1 MSVSRNVEMLF
12 PEGMVGCPE
21 WRRFSRPPPELRA
34 AASVLL
40 LQRLDDHRSRCGS
53 PTPRSDPEY
62 RPRLAD
68 EDLAALGLVDS
79 AAAAVYCV
87 LTVHQ
92 NPLSITANLLGP
104 IVANPEN
111 GSARQVVLADSS
123 YPTRY
128 PVVGAASSAAVD
140 EPGRAGS
147 APKQDVHRP
156 IDVRRRAEVARWG
169 C

>member
-1 MSVSRNVEMLF
+1 MSVSRDVEMLF

-21 WRRFSRPPPELRA
+21 WRRFSLTPDSDGGP
-34 AASVLL
+34 VLL
-40 LQRLDDHRSRCGS
+40 LQSLDDPQVSLLV
-53 PTPRSDPEY
+53 SDPALFCPEY
-62 RPRLAD
+62 RPQLAD
-68 EDLAALGLVDS
+68 EDLAALGLVGS

-128 PVVGAASSAAVD
+128 PVVGSAAAAEPTPRRSKTSTGRSTSSA
-140 EPGRAGS
+140 GQR
-147 APKQDVHRP
+147 
-156 IDVRRRAEVARWG
+156 
-169 C
+169 